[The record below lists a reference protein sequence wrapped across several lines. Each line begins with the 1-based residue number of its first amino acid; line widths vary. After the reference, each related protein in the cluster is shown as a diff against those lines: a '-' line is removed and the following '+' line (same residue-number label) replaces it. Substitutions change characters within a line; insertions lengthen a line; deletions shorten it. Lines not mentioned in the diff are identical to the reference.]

1 VSHLPNYKLELPYV
15 PPSQNQRRGE
25 HWAKTRARKKKLQD
39 DLFVLMLAEKLPK
52 GLTRVH
58 ATASIRLPQ
67 NRRRD
72 EGNYRDALEK
82 ALGDALQLQ
91 WLPDDT
97 PEFFTFGALTFE
109 EETGAARTTITLEVE
124 RA

>member
-1 VSHLPNYKLELPYV
+1 MATTRHELELPSV
-15 PPSQNQRRGE
+15 PPSQNTRRGE
-25 HWAKTRARKKKLQD
+25 HWAATRRRKAQLQAD
-39 DLFVLMLAEKLPK
+39 FFILLTQAKLPK
-52 GLTRVH
+52 LSKVH
-58 ATASIRLPQ
+58 ATASIRLPK

-97 PEFFTFGALTFE
+97 PEHFTFGAVVFE
-109 EETGAARTTITLEVE
+109 EETGAPRTRITLEVE
-124 RA
+124 